1 MDEKKTSEQ
10 WFSEL
15 SAPKGLCI
23 INPDGW
29 DREHFDQ
36 SWFFEKITKEEY
48 MDRIFRSVCV
58 YQIDM
63 EGNVYE

>member
-1 MDEKKTSEQ
+1 MQEMKTSED

-15 SAPKGLCI
+15 SEPRGLRI
-23 INPDGW
+23 ISPDGW

-48 MDRIFRSVCV
+48 LNRLFNSVCV
-58 YQIDM
+58 YKNKQG
-63 EGNVYE
+63 E

>member
-1 MDEKKTSEQ
+1 MQEKKTSED

-23 INPDGW
+23 ISPDGW
-29 DREHFDQ
+29 DRGHFDQ

-48 MDRIFRSVCV
+48 LRRLFDSVCV
-58 YQIDM
+58 YKN
-63 EGNVYE
+63 EGETK